1 MKVKVFVS
9 ISSLALFVWLTG
21 TFIRVVPMDTY
32 NAPLATVEVDRG
44 EASEVVVAKRDAD
57 ELRVP

>member
-21 TFIRVVPMDTY
+21 TFIRVVPMHTY
-32 NAPLATVEVDRG
+32 SAPLVTEETDRG
-44 EASEVVVAKRDAD
+44 EVGEAVVARRD
-57 ELRVP
+57 ER